1 MQTIERPKPPHEAPD
16 SNAATAL
23 TNLLGGPAAPPL
35 GYRSWAVF
43 QWARDPFTLLITIY
57 LFAPYFSGTVVGD
70 PVRGQSLLGGANSLA
85 GLIVALGA
93 PFLGAI
99 ADKNGR
105 RKPWIL
111 VLVVLAV
118 PGLLLFWYTTPPGVD
133 GVVPEASVIAV
144 TLIAMVVVSV
154 ALDFSAVFHN
164 AMLPSTAPAAKVGEV
179 SGLAI
184 ALGNA
189 AGVLLMLTVLYAFAL
204 PGTFDAA
211 WLPAEPL
218 FGLDKTASEHNRVVG
233 PIVGVW
239 LLVFSLPLF
248 LFTPETSA
256 GLPIRAAARAGLAE
270 VWQTVRQARRYG
282 NVGLYLL
289 ARMLFNDGL
298 VGVLIFSGVYA
309 AGTFGWGTVE
319 LLVIGIATSVSAGT
333 GAFLGGLLDDRI
345 GSKRTILLAVGGT
358 TVLLATGVMI
368 QPDAIF
374 GVPHPEGQP
383 LGSLPIYNT
392 LPELLYF
399 VNLQLFGMFVATGFA
414 ASRTMMARIAPR
426 ELMTQFF
433 GLYALSGTATAFLAP
448 LIVAITT
455 DAFQSQ
461 RAGYAS
467 LMLLL
472 AAGFLVMLFVREERA
487 VMASAADGLAAGP
500 PGN

>member
-1 MQTIERPKPPHEAPD
+1 M
-16 SNAATAL
+16 
-23 TNLLGGPAAPPL
+23 LG
-35 GYRSWAVF
+35 
-43 QWARDPFTLLITIY
+43 T
-57 LFAPYFSGTVVGD
+57 
-70 PVRGQSLLGGANSLA
+70 ANSLA
-85 GLIVALGA
+85 GFLVALGA

-105 RKPWIL
+105 RKPWIG

-118 PGLLLFWYTTPPGVD
+118 PGLLLFWLATPTSAPGSM
-133 GVVPEASVIAV
+133 PQPQVIFL
-144 TLIAMVVVSV
+144 TLTAMVIVSV

-164 AMLPSTAPAAKVGEV
+164 AMLPSIAPATKVGEI

-189 AGVLLMLTVLYAFAL
+189 AGVLLMLFVLYAFAL
-204 PGTFDAA
+204 PGSMD
-211 WLPAEPL
+211 WSWIPDSPL
-218 FGLDKTASEHNRVVG
+218 FGLDQTAEEQNRIIG
-233 PIVGVW
+233 PIVGIW
-239 LLVFSLPLF
+239 LLLFSLPLF
-248 LFTPETSA
+248 LATPEQGA
-256 GLPIRAAARAGLAE
+256 GMPMATAVRAGLAE
-270 VWQTVRQARRYG
+270 VWETVRQARRYS

-309 AGTFGWGTVE
+309 AGTFDWGTVE
-319 LLVIGIATSVSAGT
+319 LLILGILTSVSAGI
-333 GAFLGGLLDDRI
+333 GAFFGGLIDDRI

-358 TVLLATGVMI
+358 AVLLGSGVMI
-368 QPDAIF
+368 QPDSIF
-374 GVPHPEGQP
+374 G
-383 LGSLPIYNT
+383 LPYVAAEPIWGLPFYNT

-399 VNLQLFGMFVATGFA
+399 VNLQLFGMFIATGFA
-414 ASRTMMARIAPR
+414 ASRTMMARLAPR

-448 LIVAITT
+448 AVVAIMT

-472 AAGFLVMLFVREERA
+472 SLGFLVMLFVREERA
-487 VMASAADGLAAGP
+487 TLATS
-500 PGN
+500 